1 MLAATDSCHAGPG
14 HLSCEARNDE
24 EQDARDQPSSRFFFA
39 HQQQQHHQHSSSS
52 NLKGWSSDH
61 VSRWPGITSSG
72 MPVATT
78 QDRAISP
85 DGDQYGQSIG
95 NQSSTRVTPT
105 VTSEAQLR
113 NSTTPQ
119 QLDLN

>member
-1 MLAATDSCHAGPG
+1 MVAATDSCHAGPG
-14 HLSCEARNDE
+14 HHSCEARNDE
-24 EQDARDQPSSRFFFA
+24 EQDARDQPASRFFFA
-39 HQQQQHHQHSSSS
+39 HQQQHQHSSSS
-52 NLKGWSSDH
+52 TLKGWSSDH

-95 NQSSTRVTPT
+95 NQSSTRVT
-105 VTSEAQLR
+105 SEAQLR

>member
-14 HLSCEARNDE
+14 HHSCEVRNDE

-39 HQQQQHHQHSSSS
+39 HQQQHQHSSSS

-61 VSRWPGITSSG
+61 VSRWPGTTSSG

-95 NQSSTRVTPT
+95 NQSSTRVAPT

>member
-39 HQQQQHHQHSSSS
+39 HQQQHHQHSSSS

-61 VSRWPGITSSG
+61 VSRWPGITTSG